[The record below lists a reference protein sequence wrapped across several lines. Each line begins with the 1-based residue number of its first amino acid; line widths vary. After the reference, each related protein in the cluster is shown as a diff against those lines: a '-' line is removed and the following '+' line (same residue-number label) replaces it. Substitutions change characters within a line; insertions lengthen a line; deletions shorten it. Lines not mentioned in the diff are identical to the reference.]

1 MPEWNQSPG
10 GSPPSVD
17 DVLEKIQLKLKGFKG
32 GPVLILVAVVV
43 VFIIGWT
50 SWFTVQPEETGIVQ
64 RFGKV
69 MRTAGPGLHFKL
81 PFGIEKVRL
90 LPTAR
95 VLKEEFGFRTLATVP
110 GEKTR
115 YAQSGSYKD
124 ESLMLTGDL
133 NVIDVQWIIQY
144 RIEDPIR
151 YLFQVRN
158 TPKTIRDTSEA
169 IMRRAVGNRL
179 GSDVLTT
186 GRVAIASE
194 AKIEIQKV
202 LTDYESGVRLVT
214 VELQDVTPPDTVKPA
229 FNEVNESRQDKERT
243 INKAQEQ
250 ANREIPKARGVATQS
265 ISEAEGY
272 ALERVNRA
280 EGEATRFE
288 AILGEYQGAPQ
299 VTRRRL
305 YLEAMT
311 GLLADMK
318 GLYIVDRDQKA
329 MVPWLPREATM
340 KFTLK
345 TAIIGIAVVILIVI
359 YSGLY
364 TLEEGLQAI
373 VVQFGRPVG
382 EPVTEAGLHIKL
394 PFVQEVRRF
403 EKRLLVW
410 DGDPNQIPTKG
421 REFIWV
427 DTTARWRIADA
438 KKFLE
443 NVASEAG
450 AQNRLNDIIDSVV
463 RDQVSSSELVELVRS
478 ASWEVPKEEA
488 LKDIPKEREE
498 ELKKE
503 IARGREEITRTILR
517 EAQKIIPQY
526 GIELVDVRIKRL
538 DYVESVR
545 EKVYERMISERK
557 RIAAQFRS
565 EGEGRSAEIL
575 GTMEKELRQIRS
587 TAYRRVQ
594 EIQGQA
600 DADATRIYGQA
611 YNRNPEFYAFLR
623 TLESYK
629 EKTNKNSVL
638 ILTTD
643 SDFYQYIKQASPG
656 ETLSLEAPVSPG
668 TMP

>member
-10 GSPPSVD
+10 GSPPSLD
-17 DVLEKIQLKLKGFKG
+17 DILEKIRLKLEGFKG
-32 GPVLILVAVVV
+32 RPVLILAAVVGV
-43 VFIIGWT
+43 VIIMWT
-50 SWFTVQPEETGIVQ
+50 AWFTVQPEETGIVQ

-81 PFGIEKVRL
+81 PFGVEKVRL

-95 VLKEEFGFRTLATVP
+95 VLKEEFGFRTVATVP

-115 YAQSGSYKD
+115 YDPSGSFKD

-158 TPKTIRDTSEA
+158 APKTIRDTTEA

-186 GRVAIASE
+186 GRVAVASE

-202 LTDYESGVRLVT
+202 LTAYESGVRLVT
-214 VELQDVTPPDTVKPA
+214 VELQDVTPPDPVKPA

-311 GLLADMK
+311 GFLADMK

-329 MVPWLPREATM
+329 MVPWLPLE
-340 KFTLK
+340 
-345 TAIIGIAVVILIVI
+345 
-359 YSGLY
+359 SGEQL
-364 TLEEGLQAI
+364 
-373 VVQFGRPVG
+373 
-382 EPVTEAGLHIKL
+382 
-394 PFVQEVRRF
+394 
-403 EKRLLVW
+403 
-410 DGDPNQIPTKG
+410 
-421 REFIWV
+421 
-427 DTTARWRIADA
+427 
-438 KKFLE
+438 
-443 NVASEAG
+443 
-450 AQNRLNDIIDSVV
+450 
-463 RDQVSSSELVELVRS
+463 
-478 ASWEVPKEEA
+478 
-488 LKDIPKEREE
+488 
-498 ELKKE
+498 
-503 IARGREEITRTILR
+503 
-517 EAQKIIPQY
+517 
-526 GIELVDVRIKRL
+526 
-538 DYVESVR
+538 
-545 EKVYERMISERK
+545 
-557 RIAAQFRS
+557 
-565 EGEGRSAEIL
+565 SAE
-575 GTMEKELRQIRS
+575 GKK
-587 TAYRRVQ
+587 
-594 EIQGQA
+594 
-600 DADATRIYGQA
+600 
-611 YNRNPEFYAFLR
+611 P
-623 TLESYK
+623 
-629 EKTNKNSVL
+629 
-638 ILTTD
+638 
-643 SDFYQYIKQASPG
+643 
-656 ETLSLEAPVSPG
+656 
-668 TMP
+668 